1 MNRKY
6 FSSVKL
12 PYLIVSHNDF
22 FVSSILL
29 SKPNFITDKNITG
42 KLIFLDGKSQ
52 NLKLKNKIIV
62 IENADPGFD
71 WVFAHKIKGLITKFG
86 GINSHMSIR
95 CEELNLPA
103 IIGFGEDNYSKI
115 IDKKYLN
122 INCKLQKVNLEVIK
136 H

>member
-1 MNRKY
+1 
-6 FSSVKL
+6 
-12 PYLIVSHNDF
+12 
-22 FVSSILL
+22 
-29 SKPNFITDKNITG
+29 
-42 KLIFLDGKSQ
+42 
-52 NLKLKNKIIV
+52 
-62 IENADPGFD
+62 
-71 WVFAHKIKGLITKFG
+71 
-86 GINSHMSIR
+86 MSIR